1 MLGLTDAQ
9 QNQTA
14 MGAMANAEQQI
25 AQANLNQTVEEFYR
39 QQGYDEQQARFLAD
53 LLYGQQVETTSNQSG
68 GDSGSS
74 AGGIGMRHPQ
84 PA

>member
-1 MLGLTDAQ
+1 MLVTDAA
-9 QNQTA
+9 NQTA

-53 LLYGQQVETTSNQSG
+53 CFMVSKLRQHQTKAAATVVAALA
-68 GDSGSS
+68 
-74 AGGIGMRHPQ
+74 AGWAMRHPQ
-84 PA
+84 A